1 MMKRVQKHI
10 DSNVT
15 AADEVLQQSEEV
27 VTKIE
32 TKESEVEQ
40 ATEAKSVNKADE
52 KSKKK
57 KRKHKKNKKSKQS
70 FFKMLRMEWKSI
82 SKPKPKE
89 LAVATVRTVVISVIS
104 AGVISGFDF
113 GAVGK
118 VDWLKYTSRSCM
130 ERDVLC

>member
-27 VTKIE
+27 VIKMA

-40 ATEAKSVNKADE
+40 ATEVDE

-57 KRKHKKNKKSKQS
+57 KRKHKKNKNKKPKQS

-113 GAVGK
+113 GVTQIMVQLAKLIG
-118 VDWLKYTSRSCM
+118 
-130 ERDVLC
+130 

>member
-27 VTKIE
+27 VTKPE
-32 TKESEVEQ
+32 TEEK
-40 ATEAKSVNKADE
+40 TDK

-57 KRKHKKNKKSKQS
+57 KRKKKKKKQS
-70 FFKMLRMEWKSI
+70 FFKMLCMEWKSI

-89 LAVATVRTVVISVIS
+89 LAVATIRTVVISVIS

-113 GAVGK
+113 GVTQIMVQLAKLIG
-118 VDWLKYTSRSCM
+118 
-130 ERDVLC
+130 

>member
-15 AADEVLQQSEEV
+15 ATDEVLQQSEEV
-27 VTKIE
+27 VTKTE
-32 TKESEVEQ
+32 TK
-40 ATEAKSVNKADE
+40 AKTDT

-57 KRKHKKNKKSKQS
+57 KRKKKQS

-113 GAVGK
+113 GVTQIMVQLAKLIG
-118 VDWLKYTSRSCM
+118 
-130 ERDVLC
+130 

>member
-27 VTKIE
+27 VAKMA

-40 ATEAKSVNKADE
+40 ATEAKSVNKTDE

-89 LAVATVRTVVISVIS
+89 LAVATVRTVIISVIS

-113 GAVGK
+113 GVTQIMVQLAKLIG
-118 VDWLKYTSRSCM
+118 
-130 ERDVLC
+130 

>member
-27 VTKIE
+27 VIKIE
-32 TKESEVEQ
+32 TKEPEVEQ
-40 ATEAKSVNKADE
+40 VTEAKSANKADE

-113 GAVGK
+113 GVTQIMVQLAKLIG
-118 VDWLKYTSRSCM
+118 
-130 ERDVLC
+130 

>member
-15 AADEVLQQSEEV
+15 ATDEVLQQSDEV
-27 VTKIE
+27 VIKPETETETE
-32 TKESEVEQ
+32 TKEK
-40 ATEAKSVNKADE
+40 TDK

-57 KRKHKKNKKSKQS
+57 RRKKKKKQS

-113 GAVGK
+113 GVTQIMVQLAKLIG
-118 VDWLKYTSRSCM
+118 
-130 ERDVLC
+130 

>member
-27 VTKIE
+27 VAKMA

-57 KRKHKKNKKSKQS
+57 KRKHEKNKKSKQS

-113 GAVGK
+113 GVTQIMVQLAKLIG
-118 VDWLKYTSRSCM
+118 
-130 ERDVLC
+130 

>member
-27 VTKIE
+27 VAKMA

-57 KRKHKKNKKSKQS
+57 KRKNKKNKKPKQS

-113 GAVGK
+113 GVTQIMVQLAKLIG
-118 VDWLKYTSRSCM
+118 
-130 ERDVLC
+130 

>member
-27 VTKIE
+27 VAKMA

-113 GAVGK
+113 GVTQIMVQLAKLIG
-118 VDWLKYTSRSCM
+118 
-130 ERDVLC
+130 

>member
-15 AADEVLQQSEEV
+15 ATDEVLQQSDEV
-27 VTKIE
+27 VTTAE
-32 TKESEVEQ
+32 TKEK
-40 ATEAKSVNKADE
+40 TDK

-57 KRKHKKNKKSKQS
+57 RS
-70 FFKMLRMEWKSI
+70 KMLRMEWKSI

-113 GAVGK
+113 GVTQIMVQLAKLIG
-118 VDWLKYTSRSCM
+118 
-130 ERDVLC
+130 

>member
-27 VTKIE
+27 VAKMA

-40 ATEAKSVNKADE
+40 ATEVDE

-57 KRKHKKNKKSKQS
+57 KRKHKKNKNKKPKQS

-89 LAVATVRTVVISVIS
+89 LAVATIRTVVISVIS

-113 GAVGK
+113 GVTQIMVQLAKLIG
-118 VDWLKYTSRSCM
+118 
-130 ERDVLC
+130 

>member
-27 VTKIE
+27 VAKMV
-32 TKESEVEQ
+32 TKESEIEQ
-40 ATEAKSVNKADE
+40 ATEVDE

-57 KRKHKKNKKSKQS
+57 KRKHKKNKNKKPKQS

-89 LAVATVRTVVISVIS
+89 LAVATIRTVVISVIS

-113 GAVGK
+113 GVTQIMVQLAKLIG
-118 VDWLKYTSRSCM
+118 
-130 ERDVLC
+130 

>member
-27 VTKIE
+27 VAKMAA
-32 TKESEVEQ
+32 KESEVEQ

-57 KRKHKKNKKSKQS
+57 KRKHEKNKKSKQS

-89 LAVATVRTVVISVIS
+89 LAVATIRTVVISVIS

-113 GAVGK
+113 GVTQIMVQLAKLIG
-118 VDWLKYTSRSCM
+118 
-130 ERDVLC
+130 

>member
-32 TKESEVEQ
+32 TKEFEVEQ
-40 ATEAKSVNKADE
+40 AIEAKSANKADE
-52 KSKKK
+52 KSNKK
-57 KRKHKKNKKSKQS
+57 KRKHKKNKHPKQS

-89 LAVATVRTVVISVIS
+89 LAIATIRTVVISVIS

-113 GAVGK
+113 GVTQIMVQLAKLIG
-118 VDWLKYTSRSCM
+118 
-130 ERDVLC
+130 

>member
-15 AADEVLQQSEEV
+15 ATDEVLQQSDEV
-27 VTKIE
+27 VTTAE
-32 TKESEVEQ
+32 TKEK
-40 ATEAKSVNKADE
+40 TDK

-57 KRKHKKNKKSKQS
+57 RRKKKKKQS

-113 GAVGK
+113 GVTQIMVQLAKLIG
-118 VDWLKYTSRSCM
+118 
-130 ERDVLC
+130 

>member
-27 VTKIE
+27 VAKMA
-32 TKESEVEQ
+32 TKEPEVEQ
-40 ATEAKSVNKADE
+40 VTEAKSANKVDE
-52 KSKKK
+52 KSNKKN
-57 KRKHKKNKKSKQS
+57 RKHKKNKKPKQS

-104 AGVISGFDF
+104 ACVISGFDF
-113 GAVGK
+113 GVTQIMVQLAKLIG
-118 VDWLKYTSRSCM
+118 
-130 ERDVLC
+130 

>member
-15 AADEVLQQSEEV
+15 ATDEVLQQSEEV
-27 VTKIE
+27 VTKTE
-32 TKESEVEQ
+32 TKEK
-40 ATEAKSVNKADE
+40 TDK

-57 KRKHKKNKKSKQS
+57 KRKKKKQS

-82 SKPKPKE
+82 SKPNPKE

-113 GAVGK
+113 GVTQIMVQLAKLIG
-118 VDWLKYTSRSCM
+118 
-130 ERDVLC
+130 

>member
-27 VTKIE
+27 VAKMA

-40 ATEAKSVNKADE
+40 ATEVKSVNKADE

-57 KRKHKKNKKSKQS
+57 KRKHKKNKNKKPKQS

-113 GAVGK
+113 GVTQIMVQLAKLIG
-118 VDWLKYTSRSCM
+118 
-130 ERDVLC
+130 

>member
-15 AADEVLQQSEEV
+15 ATDEVLQQSDEV
-27 VTKIE
+27 VTTAE
-32 TKESEVEQ
+32 TKEK
-40 ATEAKSVNKADE
+40 TDK

-57 KRKHKKNKKSKQS
+57 RRKKKKKQS

-113 GAVGK
+113 GVTQIMVQLAKFIG
-118 VDWLKYTSRSCM
+118 
-130 ERDVLC
+130 

>member
-27 VTKIE
+27 VAKPE
-32 TKESEVEQ
+32 TEEK
-40 ATEAKSVNKADE
+40 TDK

-57 KRKHKKNKKSKQS
+57 KRKKKKKKQS

-89 LAVATVRTVVISVIS
+89 LAVATVRTIVISVIS

-113 GAVGK
+113 GVTQIMVQLAKLIG
-118 VDWLKYTSRSCM
+118 
-130 ERDVLC
+130 

>member
-27 VTKIE
+27 VAKMA

-57 KRKHKKNKKSKQS
+57 KRKHKKNKKAKQS

-113 GAVGK
+113 GVTQIMVQLAKLIG
-118 VDWLKYTSRSCM
+118 
-130 ERDVLC
+130 

>member
-27 VTKIE
+27 VAKMA

-40 ATEAKSVNKADE
+40 ATEVKSANKVDE
-52 KSKKK
+52 KSNKK
-57 KRKHKKNKKSKQS
+57 KRKYKKNKKSKQS

-113 GAVGK
+113 GVTQIMVQLAKLIG
-118 VDWLKYTSRSCM
+118 
-130 ERDVLC
+130 

>member
-40 ATEAKSVNKADE
+40 AIEVDE

-57 KRKHKKNKKSKQS
+57 KRKHKKNKNKKPKQS

-89 LAVATVRTVVISVIS
+89 LAVATIRTVVISVIS

-113 GAVGK
+113 GVTQIMVQLAKLIG
-118 VDWLKYTSRSCM
+118 
-130 ERDVLC
+130 

>member
-15 AADEVLQQSEEV
+15 ATDEVLQQSEEV
-27 VTKIE
+27 VTKPE
-32 TKESEVEQ
+32 TK
-40 ATEAKSVNKADE
+40 TDK

-57 KRKHKKNKKSKQS
+57 KRKKKKQS

-113 GAVGK
+113 GVTQIMVQLAKLIG
-118 VDWLKYTSRSCM
+118 
-130 ERDVLC
+130 

>member
-27 VTKIE
+27 VAKMA

-40 ATEAKSVNKADE
+40 ATEADE

-70 FFKMLRMEWKSI
+70 FFKMLRVEWKSI

-113 GAVGK
+113 GVTQIMVQLAKLIG
-118 VDWLKYTSRSCM
+118 
-130 ERDVLC
+130 

>member
-27 VTKIE
+27 V
-32 TKESEVEQ
+32 
-40 ATEAKSVNKADE
+40 AKPEMEEKTDK

-57 KRKHKKNKKSKQS
+57 KRKKKKKKQS

-89 LAVATVRTVVISVIS
+89 LAVATIRTVVISVIS

-113 GAVGK
+113 GVTQIMVQLAKLIG
-118 VDWLKYTSRSCM
+118 
-130 ERDVLC
+130 

>member
-27 VTKIE
+27 VAKMA

-57 KRKHKKNKKSKQS
+57 KRKHEKNKKSKQS
-70 FFKMLRMEWKSI
+70 FFQN
-82 SKPKPKE
+82 
-89 LAVATVRTVVISVIS
+89 ATY
-104 AGVISGFDF
+104 GVEIRFQTETERACCCNRSNGCHICDF
-113 GAVGK
+113 CRC
-118 VDWLKYTSRSCM
+118 D
-130 ERDVLC
+130 

>member
-15 AADEVLQQSEEV
+15 AADEVLQHSEEV
-27 VTKIE
+27 VAKPE
-32 TKESEVEQ
+32 TEEK
-40 ATEAKSVNKADE
+40 TDK

-57 KRKHKKNKKSKQS
+57 KRKKKKKKQS

-89 LAVATVRTVVISVIS
+89 LAVATIRTVVISVIS

-113 GAVGK
+113 GVTQIMVQLAKLIG
-118 VDWLKYTSRSCM
+118 
-130 ERDVLC
+130 

>member
-32 TKESEVEQ
+32 TKEFEVEQ
-40 ATEAKSVNKADE
+40 ATEAKSANKADE

-57 KRKHKKNKKSKQS
+57 KRKHKKSKKPKQS

-113 GAVGK
+113 GVTQIMVQLAKLIG
-118 VDWLKYTSRSCM
+118 
-130 ERDVLC
+130 

>member
-27 VTKIE
+27 VVKMA
-32 TKESEVEQ
+32 TKESEVEH
-40 ATEAKSVNKADE
+40 ATEAKSANKVDE

-113 GAVGK
+113 GVTQIMVQLAKLIG
-118 VDWLKYTSRSCM
+118 
-130 ERDVLC
+130 

>member
-27 VTKIE
+27 VAKIE

-89 LAVATVRTVVISVIS
+89 LAVATVRTIVISVIS

-113 GAVGK
+113 GVTQIMVQLAKLIG
-118 VDWLKYTSRSCM
+118 
-130 ERDVLC
+130 

>member
-27 VTKIE
+27 VAKMA

-40 ATEAKSVNKADE
+40 ATEADE

-57 KRKHKKNKKSKQS
+57 KRKHKKNKNKKPKQS
-70 FFKMLRMEWKSI
+70 FFKMLCMEWKSI

-89 LAVATVRTVVISVIS
+89 LAVATIRTVVISVIS
-104 AGVISGFDF
+104 AGVINGFDF
-113 GAVGK
+113 GVTQIMVQLAKLIG
-118 VDWLKYTSRSCM
+118 
-130 ERDVLC
+130 

>member
-27 VTKIE
+27 VAKMATK
-32 TKESEVEQ
+32 KSEVEQ
-40 ATEAKSVNKADE
+40 ATEADE

-113 GAVGK
+113 GVTQIMVQLAKLIG
-118 VDWLKYTSRSCM
+118 
-130 ERDVLC
+130 

>member
-15 AADEVLQQSEEV
+15 ATDEMLQQSEDV
-27 VTKIE
+27 VTKTE
-32 TKESEVEQ
+32 TKE
-40 ATEAKSVNKADE
+40 KADK

-57 KRKHKKNKKSKQS
+57 RRKKKKKQS

-89 LAVATVRTVVISVIS
+89 LAVTTIRTVVISVIS

-113 GAVGK
+113 GVTQIMVQLAKLIG
-118 VDWLKYTSRSCM
+118 
-130 ERDVLC
+130 

>member
-27 VTKIE
+27 VAKMA

-40 ATEAKSVNKADE
+40 ATEAKSANKADE
-52 KSKKK
+52 KSNKKN
-57 KRKHKKNKKSKQS
+57 RKHKKNKKPKQS

-113 GAVGK
+113 GVTQIMVQLAKLIG
-118 VDWLKYTSRSCM
+118 
-130 ERDVLC
+130 

>member
-15 AADEVLQQSEEV
+15 AADEVLQQSEKV
-27 VTKIE
+27 VAKMA

-40 ATEAKSVNKADE
+40 ATEADE

-113 GAVGK
+113 GVTQIMVQLAKLIG
-118 VDWLKYTSRSCM
+118 
-130 ERDVLC
+130 

>member
-15 AADEVLQQSEEV
+15 ATDEVLQQSDEV
-27 VTKIE
+27 VTKPETE
-32 TKESEVEQ
+32 TKEK
-40 ATEAKSVNKADE
+40 TDK

-57 KRKHKKNKKSKQS
+57 KRKKKIKQS

-89 LAVATVRTVVISVIS
+89 LAVSTVRTVVISVIS

-113 GAVGK
+113 GVTQIMVQLAKLIG
-118 VDWLKYTSRSCM
+118 
-130 ERDVLC
+130 

>member
-27 VTKIE
+27 VAK
-32 TKESEVEQ
+32 
-40 ATEAKSVNKADE
+40 TEAKEPEIKQVTNDKLDE

-57 KRKHKKNKKSKQS
+57 KRKNKKNKKPKQS
-70 FFKMLRMEWKSI
+70 FFKTLRMEWKSI

-89 LAVATVRTVVISVIS
+89 LAVSTIRTVLISVIS
-104 AGVISGFDF
+104 AGIISGFDF
-113 GAVGK
+113 GVTQIMVQLAKLIG
-118 VDWLKYTSRSCM
+118 
-130 ERDVLC
+130 

>member
-27 VTKIE
+27 VAKMA

-40 ATEAKSVNKADE
+40 ATEAKLVNKADE

-113 GAVGK
+113 GVTQIMVQLAKLIG
-118 VDWLKYTSRSCM
+118 
-130 ERDVLC
+130 